1 VLVYGVIST
10 VTEKAVAL
18 LPTRGEADAFIGEV
32 EADEPELAAL
42 LRVEEVDLGRR
53 VNSDT
58 NGGRPAE
65 SLRQSLRRAAEW
77 F

>member
-32 EADEPELAAL
+32 EADEPDLAAL
-42 LRVEEVDLGRR
+42 LRVEEIDLGRR
-53 VNSDT
+53 VRSDT
-58 NGGRPAE
+58 NGGQP
-65 SLRQSLRRAAEW
+65 LQTRR
-77 F
+77 